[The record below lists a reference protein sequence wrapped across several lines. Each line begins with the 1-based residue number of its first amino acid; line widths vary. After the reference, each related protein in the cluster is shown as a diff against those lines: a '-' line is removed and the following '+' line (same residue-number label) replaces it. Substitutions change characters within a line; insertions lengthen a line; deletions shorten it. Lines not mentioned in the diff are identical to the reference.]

1 MKWIQ
6 HIRQKMQVAFLLG
19 IIVMVVYANSVME
32 NRNVSELG
40 GSFSS
45 VYEDRLLVESYIYK
59 LSEHLYQKK
68 IMLDHCATAYDEE
81 LKSKID
87 LHNTEIRSLIYHYEN
102 TLLTETESRVFGE
115 LKNNISQMAD
125 LELDF
130 IEDGNAASAS
140 LTQLDLQFLSAA
152 NSLGQLSLIQI
163 EEAKKLNDDSKKI
176 IAGFSML
183 TQFEMVMLIVIGLI
197 IQVLILSS
205 APIISR
211 HVVDARLN

>member
-1 MKWIQ
+1 MKWIR

-68 IMLDHCATAYDEE
+68 IMLDHCATAYDAE

-87 LHNTEIRSLIYHYEN
+87 LHNTEIRSLIHHYEN